1 MLALIICF
9 IIHLLLIPGRQ
20 IGVYLPAMRNR
31 KDIEVMSAA
40 VSPI

>member
-9 IIHLLLIPGRQ
+9 IIHPLLIAGRQ
-20 IGVYLPAMRNR
+20 IGVYLPSMRNR

-40 VSPI
+40 VSLI